1 MAYLNFAYFPKVGP
15 FRAQV
20 APLLRGGYMPATTG
34 YDGTRDIG
42 SGGLRRV
49 ALRNKTAASLDH
61 SPCREQV
68 APLLRAIYMP
78 ATTGRD
84 GTRDIESGGLRRV
97 VPRNKIAANLHHS
110 PREIPWRGP
119 MALVANRSGQEP

>member
-34 YDGTRDIG
+34 CDGTRDIG

-61 SPCREQV
+61 SPCE
-68 APLLRAIYMP
+68 
-78 ATTGRD
+78 
-84 GTRDIESGGLRRV
+84 
-97 VPRNKIAANLHHS
+97 VPQ
-110 PREIPWRGP
+110 RGP
-119 MALVANRSGQEP
+119 MALVALWSAETWVAAREADSRSGQEPQVQQAKGLQ